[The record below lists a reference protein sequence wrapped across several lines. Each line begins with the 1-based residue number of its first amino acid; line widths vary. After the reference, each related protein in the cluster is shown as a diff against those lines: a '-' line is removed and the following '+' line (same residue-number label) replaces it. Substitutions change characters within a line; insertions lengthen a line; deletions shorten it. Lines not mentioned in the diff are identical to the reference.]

1 MFTLSAVHAGMAV
14 GKLTGGLSG
23 AHSAPYLSSLE
34 HTKANLAV
42 RGLLSQRIAPAIKEV
57 RESCAFVL
65 SHTT

>member
-23 AHSAPYLSSLE
+23 VHPVPYLSSLE
-34 HTKANLAV
+34 HTKANP

-65 SHTT
+65 SHTP